1 MLKTAFIFPGQGSQK
16 IGMGSDLYQNFQAF
30 KDVFDE
36 ASDAISID
44 LKKIVFGDDEAV
56 LNKTENAQ
64 GALVAM
70 SVGVFRTLL
79 SELGWN
85 LNKMSED
92 NAFFVSGHSL
102 GEYSALTSA
111 GAVELSDMMKFIRQR
126 GDIMSSAVA
135 DGVGGM
141 MAVLGLDKDAVK
153 QIAEKSSVNENDLC
167 EIANDNCP
175 GQIVLSGHVT
185 ALKRA
190 EVIAKEM
197 GAKRAVMLAVSK
209 PAHCSLM
216 KSAQENLKPLM
227 EALPFNAPILPFVS
241 NNSAKVENDVSVI
254 KNQLIA
260 QTTCGVRWV
269 ECVNFMIENGVQR
282 FVEVGSGAVLSGL
295 VKKIIPSDSQIVVES
310 INNIQGVSDYV
321 QSIR

>member
-36 ASDAISID
+36 ASEAVSID
-44 LKKIVFGDDEAV
+44 LKKIVFGNDEAV

-64 GALVAM
+64 VALVAM

-85 LNKMSED
+85 LNKMAED
-92 NAFFVSGHSL
+92 NAFFVAGHSL

-141 MAVLGLDKDAVK
+141 MAVLGLDKDSVK
-153 QIAEKSSVNENDLC
+153 QIAEKASVNENDLC

-227 EALPFNAPILPFVS
+227 EVLHFNAPILPFVS